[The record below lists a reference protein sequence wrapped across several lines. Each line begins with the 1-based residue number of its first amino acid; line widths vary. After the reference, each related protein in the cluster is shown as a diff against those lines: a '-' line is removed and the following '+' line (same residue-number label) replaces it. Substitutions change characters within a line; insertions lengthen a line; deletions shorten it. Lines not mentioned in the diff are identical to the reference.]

1 MKILENLISER
12 EELTTTMQD
21 ICTRAADEQ
30 RDLTDEELAN
40 VEDCQERAE
49 TLDTRIKQL
58 RTVKDGNLEAA
69 KMAAEVAAM
78 GSGEAPQNRAVITD
92 AVHVTNE
99 PLTYEERSEHSFFGD
114 MYKAQVLNDPTAQV
128 RQQRHMQEMDI
139 EHRDSSSSN
148 FAGLV
153 IPNYLTSLATPLARA
168 GSPTIQNSRR
178 LNLPPSGLTVNVSR
192 ITTGTTVAAQSA
204 ENAALS
210 ESTPDDTLL
219 TVNVNSYGGFTDISR
234 QAIDRGTGVDEIVVQ
249 DLALAYATSVNGDCI
264 NGSGSS
270 GTHLGILNTSGVGDI
285 DIDDGS
291 PTAGETFQQIV
302 KAIGTVNAAHYL
314 PPDVIIM
321 APRRWAYI
329 SGGIDTTGRPLVNPA
344 GNNPTDPV
352 AVGSAAGYG
361 AVVGN
366 IAGVDVVTDAGIPV
380 NLGAGSNEDRIIV
393 TRRDNLLYW
402 SDGNDA
408 PAVVRYDS
416 VGANTLTIRM
426 VGFGYSAWT
435 AGRNPSAVAVIQG
448 TLLAATL

>member
-1 MKILENLISER
+1 MKILENLINER

-21 ICTRAADEQ
+21 ICTRAADDQ

-78 GSGEAPQNRAVITD
+78 GANEAPQNRAVVTD

-99 PLTYEERSEHSFFGD
+99 PLTYEQRNENSFFSD

-128 RQQRHMQEMDI
+128 RQQRHMQEMEI

-153 IPNYLTSLATPLARA
+153 IPAYLSDLAAPLARA

-178 LNLPPSGLTVNVSR
+178 IPLGPSGLTVNISR
-192 ITTGTTVAAQSA
+192 ITTGTSVAAQSA

-210 ESTPDDTLL
+210 NTDPDDTLL

-234 QAIDRGTGVDEIVVQ
+234 QSIDRGTGVDEIVVQ

-270 GTHLGILNTSGVGDI
+270 GTHLGILNTSGIGDI
-285 DIDDGS
+285 DIDDAS

-302 KAIGTVNAAHYL
+302 KAIGTVNAAHFL
-314 PPDVIIM
+314 PPDIILM

-329 SGGIDTTGRPLVNPA
+329 SGGLDTTNRPLTNVI
-344 GNNPTDPV
+344 GNSPSNPV

-361 AVVGN
+361 SVVGN

-380 NLGAGSNEDRIIV
+380 NLGAGTNEDRIIV
-393 TRRDNLLYW
+393 TRRDNLIYW

-435 AGRNPSAVAVIQG
+435 AGRNPNAVAVIQG

>member
-1 MKILENLISER
+1 MKILENLINER

-30 RDLTDEELAN
+30 RDLTEEELAN

-49 TLDTRIKQL
+49 TLDTSIKQL

-78 GSGEAPQNRAVITD
+78 GSDEAPQNRAVITD

-99 PLTYEERSEHSFFGD
+99 PLTYEERSEHSFFAD

-153 IPNYLTSLATPLARA
+153 VPNYLTNLPAPLASA
-168 GSPTIQNSRR
+168 GSPNIQNSRR

-264 NGSGSS
+264 AGSGSS
-270 GTHLGILNTSGVGDI
+270 GTHLGILNTSGIGDI
-285 DIDDGS
+285 DIDDAS

-302 KAIGTVNAAHYL
+302 KAIGTVNA
-314 PPDVIIM
+314 D
-321 APRRWAYI
+321 RK
-329 SGGIDTTGRPLVNPA
+329 S
-344 GNNPTDPV
+344 
-352 AVGSAAGYG
+352 
-361 AVVGN
+361 VV
-366 IAGVDVVTDAGIPV
+366 
-380 NLGAGSNEDRIIV
+380 
-393 TRRDNLLYW
+393 
-402 SDGNDA
+402 
-408 PAVVRYDS
+408 
-416 VGANTLTIRM
+416 
-426 VGFGYSAWT
+426 
-435 AGRNPSAVAVIQG
+435 
-448 TLLAATL
+448 